1 MGYSDKI
8 SRSDA
13 HALQVEQN
21 IINDIIRGVE
31 EGSSVLP
38 LMTKLPNMTSKQA
51 RIPVLATLP
60 EAYWVADDG
69 GLKQTTKV
77 AWKNKFI
84 TAEEIAVVVPIA
96 EAVLDDA
103 NYDIW
108 GEIKPKIVEAIY
120 KKVDEAIILGRNKP
134 ASFREGLIPTILNVG
149 NNVVYS
155 SSDNT
160 FIQISK
166 AMGKVEAD
174 GYEVTGLLGGVA
186 LKQAFREGLR
196 DTTGQPL
203 ANSEVT
209 ELPRVYAKN
218 GAWDNAIAQF
228 IVGDFKQAVYA
239 VRSDIEFK
247 VFDAG
252 VVTDGSGNIIY
263 NLMQQDMVALRVT
276 FRLGWELPNPINALN
291 SDEETRFPLALVEP
305 STAPTTY
312 NVTITVTDG
321 TDEIEGAEVTLGG
334 QVKKT
339 NASGVAVFKSL
350 GSAKYLYKVSAT
362 GKNDAFGE
370 IEVASANTTATVTLA

>member
-196 DTTGQPL
+196 DSTGQPL

-239 VRSDIEFK
+239 IRSDIEFK
-247 VFDAG
+247 VFDTG

-263 NLMQQDMVALRVT
+263 NLLQQDMVALRV
-276 FRLGWELPNPINALN
+276 
-291 SDEETRFPLALVEP
+291 
-305 STAPTTY
+305 
-312 NVTITVTDG
+312 
-321 TDEIEGAEVTLGG
+321 
-334 QVKKT
+334 
-339 NASGVAVFKSL
+339 
-350 GSAKYLYKVSAT
+350 
-362 GKNDAFGE
+362 
-370 IEVASANTTATVTLA
+370 